1 MHKNLKWLA
10 AMAAVAVVTAGAAE
24 AKDWTTVRIAMDA
37 TYPPFESLDPSGAIV
52 GFDKDIADA
61 LCAQMKVTCEFTNQ
75 AWDGIIPGLLANKYD
90 AILSSMSIT
99 EERMKQ
105 IDFTEKYY
113 NTPPAIAVPNDSTLK
128 GVTPDDLKGITIGA
142 QTSTTH
148 ANYAQEKFPG
158 AEVKIYP
165 SPDEYKLDL
174 ANGRLDAAIDDVV
187 VLDEWTKSDD
197 GKCCKDPR
205 RAADR
210 SGHQRRRRRRRAAQG
225 GRRPEG
231 DVQRRDRRDP
241 RRRHL
246 QEDQRQV
253 LLVRRLRKL
262 NRCSF

>member
-1 MHKNLKWLA
+1 MSNSLKRL
-10 AMAAVAVVTAGAAE
+10 AAVAAAIVVSAGMAQ

-61 LCAQMKVTCEFTNQ
+61 LCKQMKVTCEFTNQ

-113 NTPPAIAVPNDSTLK
+113 NTPPAIAVPNNSPLK
-128 GVTPDDLKGITIGA
+128 GVTPDDLKGVTIGA

-158 AEVKIYP
+158 ADVKIYP

-197 GKCCKDPR
+197 GKCCKVLGVLPIDPVINGVG
-205 RAADR
+205 A
-210 SGHQRRRRRRRAAQG
+210 GVG
-225 GRRPEG
+225 
-231 DVQRRDRRDP
+231 
-241 RRRHL
+241 
-246 QEDQRQV
+246 
-253 LLVRRLRKL
+253 LRKEDGDL
-262 NRCSF
+262 KAMFNAAIEAIRADGTYKAINDKYFSFDVYGS